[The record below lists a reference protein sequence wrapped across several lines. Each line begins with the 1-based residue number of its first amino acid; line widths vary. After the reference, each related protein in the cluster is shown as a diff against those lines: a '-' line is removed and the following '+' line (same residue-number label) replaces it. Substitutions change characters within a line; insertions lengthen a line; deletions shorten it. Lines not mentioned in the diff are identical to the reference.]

1 MACRPWSPS
10 SWLLLLAEATR
21 RRTQRGSR
29 LGRRSTDML
38 VSSLPSSGELLILSL
53 LRGEEGEQGRAV
65 LLRMSGV
72 RSEDLEEGRRREET
86 LICE

>member
-1 MACRPWSPS
+1 
-10 SWLLLLAEATR
+10 
-21 RRTQRGSR
+21 
-29 LGRRSTDML
+29 ML